1 MKYTIKQYAKALYEA
16 LENSSVKERKAVMAR
31 FLALVRKNGDSP
43 RLKLIIYAFE
53 KEYLRD
59 SKLRRVDIEM
69 ASAAPES
76 VKKEI
81 KNILNGNVIFFE
93 KENPA
98 LGAGIRI
105 TIDGEIMIDAS
116 AKRQIE
122 KMFR

>member
-1 MKYTIKQYAKALYEA
+1 
-16 LENSSVKERKAVMAR
+16 MAR

-43 RLKLIIYAFE
+43 RLQLIIYAFE
-53 KEYLRD
+53 KEYLRN
-59 SKLRRVDIEM
+59 SKLRRVDVEM

-81 KNILNGNVIFFE
+81 KDILNGNVVFFE
-93 KENPA
+93 KENPE

-122 KMFR
+122 KMFICP